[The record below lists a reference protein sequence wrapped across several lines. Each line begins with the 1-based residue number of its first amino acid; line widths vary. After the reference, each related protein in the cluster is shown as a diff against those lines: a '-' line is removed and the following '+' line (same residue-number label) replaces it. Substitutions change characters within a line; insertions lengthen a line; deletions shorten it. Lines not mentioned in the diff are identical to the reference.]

1 MDYTQRPPE
10 KANHGSARSILEPT
24 LPTAPALLFQV
35 AFGNIL
41 LCPLTLGITV
51 QSLHEF
57 TKSHRL
63 EESEISYVAS
73 IVLCRLSG
81 NTNFA
86 DYVDYVS

>member
-1 MDYTQRPPE
+1 M
-10 KANHGSARSILEPT
+10 KGKIFVFKICGNFFLK
-24 LPTAPALLFQV
+24 LFFH
-35 AFGNIL
+35 FGNIL

-51 QSLHEF
+51 QSGFLLYVSLHEF

-81 NTNFA
+81 NANFA
-86 DYVDYVS
+86 DYVDYVA